1 MKEIGGYG
9 GESPSPGPMAGAGAG
24 AGEAVAASTLLRSHP
39 AYSINNILGMHQAQA
54 ADANENILKRK
65 REDDGE
71 DRRQL
76 EQPRNTGVDKQCC
89 R

>member
-9 GESPSPGPMAGAGAG
+9 GESPSPGPMAGAG

-65 REDDGE
+65 REEDGE

-76 EQPRNTGVDKQCC
+76 EQPRNSGVN

>member
-54 ADANENILKRK
+54 ADANKNILKRK

-71 DRRQL
+71 DRRKL